1 MDRRGFLTTGL
12 AAGTGVISAGSSSA
26 SGQSS
31 GKLMIVGV
39 SCSPRKGKTT
49 ATAVQVALEAAKSV
63 DSRIQTQ
70 LLDLGGMNISGW
82 SGRANPTDAKLPKD
96 DFELKVLPML
106 RDPVPGGLIIGSPS
120 YFRSMSALCKVFLDR
135 IAVLRSPTL
144 LLANKP
150 VGVLSVGAYR
160 NGGQEL
166 VIEQIQTAMLCHEV
180 MIVGGKPPAH
190 QGATLWNAYN
200 DDITK
205 DELGIE
211 SAKKLGVR
219 VAEAAFLVAKK

>member
-1 MDRRGFLTTGL
+1 MDRREFLTTGL

-49 ATAVQVALEAAKSV
+49 ATAVQVALEAAKTV
-63 DSRIQTQ
+63 NPRIETQ
-70 LLDLGGMNISGW
+70 LLDLGSMNISGW
-82 SGRANPTDAKLPKD
+82 NGSAKPADAELTKD

-106 RDPVPGGLIIGSPS
+106 RDPVPDGLIIGSPS
-120 YFRSMSALCKVFLDR
+120 YFRSMSALCKVYLDR

-219 VAEAAFLVAKK
+219 VAEAALLLA